1 MLKMISSFNAL
12 QNYLDDS
19 SDSET
24 EAVQKAKVSVNK
36 PALKK
41 VKEDS
46 SSEESSDEE
55 EEVKPKPVV
64 KPTIK
69 QKATESSSG

>member
-46 SSEESSDEE
+46 NSEGSSE
-55 EEVKPKPVV
+55 K
-64 KPTIK
+64 
-69 QKATESSSG
+69 TESSSG